1 MSFTEQIFG
10 FLLDEPKFFIPLT
23 HENAGLFGEGRSA
36 ISLLNIETTSGIV
49 GLSAALSWTQRS
61 AMFMYPNRTLAGGV
75 SPRIGSINSKA
86 LLLFHKSHA

>member
-1 MSFTEQIFG
+1 MSYTEKISG
-10 FLLDEPKFFIPLT
+10 LLLDESKFSIPLT
-23 HENAGLFGEGRSA
+23 NENAGCFGEGRSA
-36 ISLLNIETTSGIV
+36 ISLLNIETTSDIL

-61 AMFMYPNRTLAGGV
+61 AMFMYPYRILAGGV